1 VTHLGPRTWTEVAD
15 DRPTTLLVPLGSTEQ
30 HGPHLPLDTDT
41 RVAVAWCEALA
52 EGRPGVVVGPAIP
65 VGSSG
70 EHEGFPGTI
79 SIGQEALEVLAVEL
93 VRSAT
98 RWVDEVVLVCG
109 HGGNAEPVR
118 RAVDLLVS
126 EGRRV
131 HALFPR
137 LAGDAHAGR
146 TETSLLLHV
155 APDVVRL
162 DRAEAGCTVAVS
174 DLMEVLRR
182 SGLAEV
188 APNGV
193 LGDPTGASAD
203 EGRRLLQRL
212 VAVMPEAG
220 RPTATSPVADG
231 VTVGGRTPA
240 LVSTSAA
247 TFPAS
252 DRGER
257 RDEDAGSGAVGS
269 EPGLEDRRGR
279 DRPAEGG

>member
-1 VTHLGPRTWTEVAD
+1 VTDLGSRTWTEVAA

-41 RVAVAWCEALA
+41 RVAVAWADALA
-52 EGRPGVVVGPAIP
+52 EGRTGVVVAPPIP

-79 SIGQEALEVLAVEL
+79 SIGQDALEVLVVEL

-98 RWVDEVVLVCG
+98 GWVDEVVLVCG

-118 RAVDLLVS
+118 RAVDRLVA

-131 HALFPR
+131 RALFPR

-155 APDVVRL
+155 APDLVRQ
-162 DRAEAGCTVAVS
+162 DRAEAGCTVPVGE
-174 DLMEVLRR
+174 LMEVLRR
-182 SGLAEV
+182 AGLAEV

-203 EGRRLLQRL
+203 EGRRLLARL
-212 VAVMPEAG
+212 VAALPHDQAD
-220 RPTATSPVADG
+220 RPTTDG
-231 VTVGGRTPA
+231 ARRATVGGGAPSP
-240 LVSTSAA
+240 VSAPAA
-247 TFPAS
+247 TFP
-252 DRGER
+252 GE
-257 RDEDAGSGAVGS
+257 
-269 EPGLEDRRGR
+269 
-279 DRPAEGG
+279 